1 MWKHN
6 VFYHN
11 LSYHP
16 QRAYLWADQLSA
28 QVTDCIGT
36 DLRIE
41 MTGCRLTG
49 ECVLNCNVF

>member
-11 LSYHP
+11 LSYDA
-16 QRAYLWADQLSA
+16 QRACLWADQLSA
-28 QVTDCIGT
+28 QVMDCIGT

-41 MTGCRLTG
+41 LTGCRLI
-49 ECVLNCNVF
+49 EEFVLNFNVF